1 MKRGIFNRYVDY
13 ICSENLKKTGHQS
26 ILQQDFY
33 CMLYATKDL

>member
-13 ICSENLKKTGHQS
+13 NLKKTGHQS